1 LPGYESAEGEFV
13 RAETR
18 HQLKQDR
25 FSRATIDV
33 AEKTVH
39 WSAEHQSRLLL
50 VGVVALVV
58 AAIAGGTWYYF
69 NQQDQKASV
78 DFGKA
83 IRTLD
88 TPVRPPNMPAQ
99 PDNPT
104 FASPQERATA
114 ARKLFQ
120 EIADKYPHTRAADF
134 SHYFLGLTSAELGDN
149 AAAERELQR
158 VASFRNADLAALAK
172 FALASVYRNTNRSP
186 LAIEIYKQLAAKP
199 ATTVS
204 KATAQ
209 MELAATLQAS
219 NQPLEAKR
227 IYEQLQ
233 KDNPSSEVSQLA
245 SSKLQEMK

>member
-1 LPGYESAEGEFV
+1 V

-25 FSRATIDV
+25 FTKTTIDV

-39 WSAEHQSRLLL
+39 WSAEHRSRLLV
-50 VGVVALVV
+50 VGVIVLVV
-58 AAIAGGTWYYF
+58 VAIAGGTWYYL

-78 DFGKA
+78 EFGAA

-99 PDNPT
+99 PDNPS
-104 FASPQERATA
+104 FASSSERATA
-114 ARKLFQ
+114 AHKQFQ
-120 EIADKYPHTRAADF
+120 AITDRYPYTRSADF
-134 SHYFLGLTSAELGDN
+134 AHYFLGLTSADLGDN
-149 AAAERELQR
+149 AAAERELQK
-158 VASFRNADLAALAK
+158 VASFHNADLAALAK
-172 FALASVYRNTNRSP
+172 FALASVYRNTSRNP
-186 LAIEIYKQLAAKP
+186 QAIEIYKQLTAKP
-199 ATTVS
+199 SATVS

-209 MELAATLQAS
+209 MELAATLQAN

-233 KDNPSSEVSQLA
+233 KENPASEISQMA
-245 SSKLQEMK
+245 SAKLQEMK